1 METTMNNRIQERQA
15 ILYQARDQLK
25 TDFFGLDEIIDR
37 VIDSIETWY
46 VLPEVIFYP
55 VIVNLWGL
63 TGVGK
68 TDLVRK
74 LVKYLGFQ
82 DRFVE
87 IVMDGMTNGHYAK
100 SIRATLQASFIE
112 EGEPG
117 IILFDEIQRY
127 RTITDDREEIRV
139 DYYQD
144 IWMLLS
150 DGKFSC
156 DYTLFKGIESEFME
170 QSSLPDDD
178 EDQDNPPPKK
188 PVKKVSGYQASIF
201 RNMLK
206 LKESIPTIM
215 SWTQEQLY
223 AKVQEFIAARKNDEL
238 DYSKTLVFVSGN
250 LDEAFVVANSVDDC
264 DTDADVFFEMSKR
277 VSVIK
282 IKEAL
287 AKRFRPEQVGRFG
300 NNHIIY
306 PSLNKE
312 NYEKLIRRTCKAYAE
327 LVCKQLSIT
336 INIDHSVYDE
346 IYTNSVYP
354 AQGTRPVLSSIHTI
368 FGSSL
373 TRFALAAAIA
383 KSKEMTISIN
393 GKASL
398 SIATF
403 DDGTVVTCPAYL
415 DINARKRLNTRDFNT
430 LVAVHEAGHAV
441 AYITLLKLAPSQ
453 ISALP
458 ASTEIGGF
466 IWTHD
471 ISGSRSQL
479 EDRIC
484 ITMAG
489 SQAEKIVFG
498 DDGATWGLQEDI
510 MEATNLAG
518 SMVKKYGMDKFSS
531 YRVFPNKTDVPNTD
545 VDAANPIIEEIM
557 KNANEKARAIIK
569 DNIKLF
575 EEIVDHLMVNE
586 QLTSEVLKKMCAKYG
601 IKIGIKNSEETI
613 YSKFHDKYKNFKNK
627 A

>member
-1 METTMNNRIQERQA
+1 MNNRIQERQA

-430 LVAVHEAGHAV
+430 LVAVHEAGHALVHAVLFGV
-441 AYITLLKLAPSQ
+441 APMEVKINIASFKGGYNVVNTDDDVDHVITKQQLLDK
-453 ISALP
+453 
-458 ASTEIGGF
+458 
-466 IWTHD
+466 
-471 ISGSRSQL
+471 
-479 EDRIC
+479 
-484 ITMAG
+484 ITVCMAG
-489 SQAEKIVFG
+489 AVAEQMVFGFENQSSGHSSDLRYATMYAGQYHRRLAFGTRASATTVSHGQKSDLLNTDIQSTNIAVDVTVSEQKARAEKIIGHYKSALVAIVNQLLAKNVL
-498 DDGATWGLQEDI
+498 GAEEFVAIVKPYLDVMLLQTAD
-510 MEATNLAG
+510 TN
-518 SMVKKYGMDKFSS
+518 
-531 YRVFPNKTDVPNTD
+531 VPYL
-545 VDAANPIIEEIM
+545 
-557 KNANEKARAIIK
+557 
-569 DNIKLF
+569 KLW
-575 EEIVDHLMVNE
+575 D
-586 QLTSEVLKKMCAKYG
+586 S
-601 IKIGIKNSEETI
+601 
-613 YSKFHDKYKNFKNK
+613 FKR
-627 A
+627 